1 MDGQRREREREKKKG
16 MARSVKATDEIAL
29 VAMSQK
35 VSERY
40 LNLKGGKKK
49 IITYRMNKMASVC
62 HFNLHITLETL

>member
-1 MDGQRREREREKKKG
+1 

-40 LNLKGGKKK
+40 LNLKGRKKK
-49 IITYRMNKMASVC
+49 EGQNIRC
-62 HFNLHITLETL
+62 HCNLHIYIRDIITSVRRFY

>member
-1 MDGQRREREREKKKG
+1 

-40 LNLKGGKKK
+40 LNLKGRKKK
-49 IITYRMNKMASVC
+49 RDKTSGVIAICTY
-62 HFNLHITLETL
+62 TLETLLPPSVAFTSIFI